1 MAGTEARPTEYNK
14 IRNSLILQFLNP
26 KSEIRN
32 SKLLPYALLV
42 LSLSKDALSPMPYAY
57 LFKRTLLLRNMLPDL
72 ILKIGNE
79 ALHR

>member
-26 KSEIRN
+26 KSAIRN
-32 SKLLPYALLV
+32 SQFEIT
-42 LSLSKDALSPMPYAY
+42 SLCPTCPEPVEGCPKPYAY